1 MEHRISPAQIV
12 AEFDMHQCAVAL
24 RVDEQLRP
32 RFVHD
37 DAALRCLKEGC
48 IEFTPFAFC
57 SEPLDRTNAINK
69 VLRRVER
76 YVGRG
81 FELRGASSMTSM

>member
-1 MEHRISPAQIV
+1 MKA
-12 AEFDMHQCAVAL
+12 AEAGRTL
-24 RVDEQLRP
+24 TLTLTP
-32 RFVHD
+32 TLTLTLTLTRFIHD

-57 SEPLDRTNAINK
+57 SEPLDRTNAISK

-81 FELRGASSMTSM
+81 FELRGVPAA

>member
-57 SEPLDRTNAINK
+57 SEPLDRTNAISK

-76 YVGRG
+76 YVQRG
-81 FELRGASSMTSM
+81 FELRGVPAA

>member
-1 MEHRISPAQIV
+1 
-12 AEFDMHQCAVAL
+12 
-24 RVDEQLRP
+24 
-32 RFVHD
+32 
-37 DAALRCLKEGC
+37 
-48 IEFTPFAFC
+48 FAFC

-81 FELRGASSMTSM
+81 FELRGASGAAS